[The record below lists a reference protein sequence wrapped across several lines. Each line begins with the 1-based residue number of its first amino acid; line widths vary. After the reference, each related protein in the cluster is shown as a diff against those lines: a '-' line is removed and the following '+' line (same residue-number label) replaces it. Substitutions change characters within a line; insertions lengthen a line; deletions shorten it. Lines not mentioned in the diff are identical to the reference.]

1 MIARTLPQAL
11 EFLGGTT
18 SRRRSK
24 FPPSSDVG
32 TADPGTGRLWKIIV
46 MLSLVST
53 SRTESQDLGIH
64 EAGDT
69 DYWTTFPACDNLK
82 QNLHSVVPGAAL
94 VAFLWI
100 VAARL
105 LSLYLS
111 QFNPVNLLYGSL
123 GSVIAALLFSS

>member
-1 MIARTLPQAL
+1 
-11 EFLGGTT
+11 
-18 SRRRSK
+18 
-24 FPPSSDVG
+24 VG
-32 TADPGTGRLWKIIV
+32 TADPGTGATVEDHRHAVIGFDQ
-46 MLSLVST
+46 
-53 SRTESQDLGIH
+53 QDGVAGSGIH